1 MSHFSVLRF
10 VAMVLL
16 AIVASPA
23 FAYRPFDSTDGG
35 VADEGEFELEFGPAG
50 YVREGQDKFFAGPA
64 VVANFGIQG
73 DRELVVEGR
82 LLTPIDGTGSQSV
95 FGDTM
100 LSLKQLHRRGSL
112 QDGSGLSIASE
123 CSVLLPEV
131 NGESRTGALCYGIAS
146 QRFAHAT
153 VHLNLG
159 VGLDREHNWQRSAGV
174 IVEGPAEWLVRP
186 VTEVLAERNNAGG
199 YTDSALIG
207 VIWQAREN
215 LAFDFAIRGGR
226 TDGEQLREVRLG
238 LTWGFST
245 KH

>member
-1 MSHFSVLRF
+1 MSVI
-10 VAMVLL
+10 AVLL
-16 AIVASPA
+16 PLWAMPA
-23 FAYRPFDSTDGG
+23 HAYRPFDSTDAG
-35 VADEGEFELEFGPAG
+35 VADEGEFDLEFGPAG
-50 YVREGQDKFFAGPA
+50 YLREGPHKFLVAPA
-64 VVANFGIQG
+64 VVANFGIQR
-73 DRELVVEGR
+73 DRELVLEGR
-82 LLTPIDGTGSQSV
+82 LLTPIERSGSQSV

-100 LSLKQLHRRGSL
+100 LSLKQVHRRGSL

-131 NGESRTGALCYGIAS
+131 NRESRTGALCYGIAS
-146 QRFAHAT
+146 QRFANAT

-159 VGLDREHNWQRSAGV
+159 FGLEREHDWQRSAGV
-174 IVEGPAEWLVRP
+174 IVEGPAEWVVRP
-186 VTEVLAERNNAGG
+186 VTEVLAVRNNAGG
-199 YTDSALIG
+199 YANSALIG

-226 TDGEQLREVRLG
+226 TDSEELREVRLG

>member
-1 MSHFSVLRF
+1 MPRFSVLGF
-10 VAMVLL
+10 VAAVLL
-16 AIVASPA
+16 AIIASSA
-23 FAYRPFDSTDGG
+23 FAYRPFDSTDAG

-50 YVREGQDKFFAGPA
+50 YVREGPDKFFAGPA
-64 VVANFGIQG
+64 IVANFGIQG
-73 DRELVVEGR
+73 DRELVLEGI
-82 LLTPIDGTGSQSV
+82 LLTPTDGSGSQSV
-95 FGDTM
+95 FGETM

-146 QRFAHAT
+146 QRFAHAA

-159 VGLDREHNWQRSAGV
+159 LGLDREHNWQRSLGV
-174 IVEGPAEWLVRP
+174 IVEGPAEWRVRP
-186 VTEVLAERNNAGG
+186 VTELLAERNNAGG
-199 YTDSALIG
+199 YTNSALVG
-207 VIWQAREN
+207 LIWQAREN
-215 LAFDFAIRGGR
+215 LAFDLAIRGGR
-226 TDGEQLREVRLG
+226 TDGEELREVRLG

>member
-1 MSHFSVLRF
+1 M
-10 VAMVLL
+10 
-16 AIVASPA
+16 PA
-23 FAYRPFDSTDGG
+23 HAYRPFDSTDAA

-50 YVREGQDKFFAGPA
+50 YLREGQEKFFAGPA
-64 VVANFGIQG
+64 VVANLGIAG
-73 DRELVVEGR
+73 DRELVLEGR

-100 LSLKQLHRRGSL
+100 LSLKQVHRRGSL
-112 QDGSGLSIASE
+112 QDGSGLSLASE
-123 CSVLLPEV
+123 CSVLIPEV

-146 QRFAHAT
+146 QRFTNAT

-159 VGLDREHNWQRSAGV
+159 FGLDREHDWQRSAGL
-174 IVEGPAEWLVRP
+174 IVEGPAEWKVRP

-199 YTDSALIG
+199 YTNSALLG

-226 TDGEQLREVRLG
+226 TDGEELREVRLG
-238 LTWGFST
+238 LTWAFST
-245 KH
+245 KR